1 MKKLLTFITLI
12 FICFTGCS
20 KNEKMDI
27 ENSNWNIITIQSDN
41 GEVIVCSQNNE
52 SLYKEL
58 YPNMVIVDM
67 MCEAKDG
74 NIIITDKTNNQK
86 YQGTYEKIEKNID
99 SIIYK
104 IAYEEK
110 EGTAIV
116 SKTKYENNEETLTLI
131 ININGYTLNFQVE

>member
-1 MKKLLTFITLI
+1 MKKLLMFVTLI
-12 FICFTGCS
+12 LICFAGCS
-20 KNEKMDI
+20 NNQKNDI
-27 ENSNWNIITIQSDN
+27 ENNNWKISIVQSDN
-41 GEVIVCSQNNE
+41 GEVVACSLNNE

-58 YPNMVIVDM
+58 YPNVEVLDM

-74 NIIITDKTNNQK
+74 DIIITDKTNNQK

-104 IAYEEK
+104 IIYEEK

-116 SKTKYENNEETLTLI
+116 SKTKYENDEELLSLI
-131 ININGYTLNFQVE
+131 ININGYSLSFQVE

>member
-20 KNEKMDI
+20 KKEKMDI
-27 ENSNWNIITIQSDN
+27 ENNNWNIVTIQSNN
-41 GEVIVCSQNNE
+41 GEVVASSLNNE

-67 MCEAKDG
+67 MCEAKSG

-104 IAYEEK
+104 MAYEEK

-116 SKTKYENNEETLTLI
+116 SKTKYENNEEILTLI

>member
-12 FICFTGCS
+12 FICFSGCS
-20 KNEKMDI
+20 KKEKINI
-27 ENSNWNIITIQSDN
+27 ENSNWNIVTIQSDN
-41 GEVIVCSQNNE
+41 GEVIACSLNNE

-58 YPNMVIVDM
+58 YPNVEVLDM
-67 MCEAKDG
+67 TCEAKDG

-116 SKTKYENNEETLTLI
+116 SKTKYGNDEEMLTLI
-131 ININGYTLNFQVE
+131 ININGYNLNFQVE